1 MEKKSNTVKK
11 TITIV
16 AMLMII
22 LTVLPASESVSD
34 DRSQG
39 VFRTYTVSLATF
51 GIGVGCR
58 TGRFET
64 GVVLSSTAMPFGLTG
79 LAIGHPLSGFVAGAV
94 LYGGVD
100 SYVRWDLIR
109 SEKWGLSVGPG
120 ISGMFSMLG
129 SLDLSAVLGLSI
141 RNSVTTENDTTLF
154 VECLFPMAGL
164 EYSQTSPPE
173 PDTSD
178 SSEGPSNWKEVLDE
192 KLEYGFLKGVPMGA
206 RIFNGGMTAR
216 LGVELFF

>member
-1 MEKKSNTVKK
+1 MKK

-22 LTVLPASESVSD
+22 LTVLPAAESVPD
-34 DRSQG
+34 DRSHEM
-39 VFRTYTVSLATF
+39 FRTYTVSLATF
-51 GIGVGCR
+51 GVEVGYR
-58 TGRFET
+58 SGRFET
-64 GVVLSSTAMPFGLTG
+64 GVMLSSAAVPFGLTG

-109 SEKWGLSVGPG
+109 SEKWSLSVGPG

-129 SLDLSAVLGLSI
+129 ALDLSAVLGLSTRGSI
-141 RNSVTTENDTTLF
+141 TTKNGTTFF
-154 VECLFPMAGL
+154 VECLLPMAGL
-164 EYSQTSPPE
+164 EYSQTFHPE

-216 LGVELFF
+216 LGVELSF

>member
-1 MEKKSNTVKK
+1 MKK

-22 LTVLPASESVSD
+22 LTVLPASESVPD
-34 DRSQG
+34 DRSHEM
-39 VFRTYTVSLATF
+39 FRTYTVSLATF
-51 GIGVGCR
+51 GIGVGYR
-58 TGRFET
+58 SGRFET
-64 GVVLSSTAMPFGLTG
+64 GVVLSSAAVPFSLTG

-100 SYVRWDLIR
+100 FYARWDLIR

-120 ISGMFSMLG
+120 ISGTFCMLG
-129 SLDLSAVLGLSI
+129 ELDLSAVLGLSTRGSI
-141 RNSVTTENDTTLF
+141 TTKNGTTFF
-154 VECLFPMAGL
+154 VECLLPVAGL
-164 EYSQTSPPE
+164 EYSQTSSPQ
-173 PDTSD
+173 PDTSEP
-178 SSEGPSNWKEVLDE
+178 SEGPSNWNEVLDE

-216 LGVELFF
+216 LGVELSF

>member
-1 MEKKSNTVKK
+1 MKK

-64 GVVLSSTAMPFGLTG
+64 GVVLSSAAVPFSLTG

-100 SYVRWDLIR
+100 FYARWDLIR

-120 ISGMFSMLG
+120 ISGTFCMLG
-129 SLDLSAVLGLSI
+129 ELDLSAVLGLSTRGSI
-141 RNSVTTENDTTLF
+141 TTKNGTTFF
-154 VECLFPMAGL
+154 VECLLPMAGL
-164 EYSQTSPPE
+164 EYSQTSSPQ
-173 PDTSD
+173 PDTSEP
-178 SSEGPSNWKEVLDE
+178 SEGPSNWNEVLDE

-216 LGVELFF
+216 LGVELPF

>member
-1 MEKKSNTVKK
+1 MKK

-22 LTVLPASESVSD
+22 LTVLPAAKSVPD
-34 DRSQG
+34 DRSHEM
-39 VFRTYTVSLATF
+39 FRTYMVSLATF
-51 GIGVGCR
+51 GVGVGYR

-64 GVVLSSTAMPFGLTG
+64 GVVLSSAAMPFGLTG

-141 RNSVTTENDTTLF
+141 RNSVTTENGTTLF

-164 EYSQTSPPE
+164 EYSQTSHPE

-178 SSEGPSNWKEVLDE
+178 PSESPSNWKEVLDE

-216 LGVELFF
+216 LGVELSF

>member
-1 MEKKSNTVKK
+1 
-11 TITIV
+11 
-16 AMLMII
+16 MLMII
-22 LTVLPASESVSD
+22 LTVLPASESVPD
-34 DRSQG
+34 DRFQG

-64 GVVLSSTAMPFGLTG
+64 GVVLSSAAVPFSLTG

-100 SYVRWDLIR
+100 SYVRWDLVR
-109 SEKWGLSVGPG
+109 SKKWGLSVGPG
-120 ISGMFSMLG
+120 ISGTFSMLG
-129 SLDLSAVLGLSI
+129 ALDLSAVLGLSI
-141 RNSVTTENDTTLF
+141 RSSVTTENGTTLF
-154 VECLFPMAGL
+154 VECLLPMAGL
-164 EYSQTSPPE
+164 EYSQTSSPQ
-173 PDTSD
+173 PDTSEP
-178 SSEGPSNWKEVLDE
+178 SEGPSNWNEVLDE

-216 LGVELFF
+216 LGVELSF

>member
-1 MEKKSNTVKK
+1 MKK
-11 TITIV
+11 TIVATV

-22 LTVLPASESVSD
+22 LTVLPAAESVSD

-64 GVVLSSTAMPFGLTG
+64 GVVLSSAAVPFGLTG

-100 SYVRWDLIR
+100 FYTRWDLIR
-109 SEKWGLSVGPG
+109 SKKWGLSVGPG
-120 ISGMFSMLG
+120 ISGTFCMLG
-129 SLDLSAVLGLSI
+129 ELDLSAVLGLSI
-141 RNSVTTENDTTLF
+141 RNSVTTENGTTFF
-154 VECLFPMAGL
+154 VECLLPMAGL
-164 EYSQTSPPE
+164 EYSQTSSPQ
-173 PDTSD
+173 PDTSEP
-178 SSEGPSNWKEVLDE
+178 SEGPSNWNEVLDE

-206 RIFNGGMTAR
+206 RIFNGSMTAR
-216 LGVELFF
+216 LGVELSF

>member
-1 MEKKSNTVKK
+1 MEKRNNTVKK

-51 GIGVGCR
+51 GIGVGYR
-58 TGRFET
+58 DGRFET
-64 GVVLSSTAMPFGLTG
+64 GAVLSSAAVPFGLAG

-100 SYVRWDLIR
+100 FYTRWDLIR
-109 SEKWGLSVGPG
+109 SKKWGLSVGPG
-120 ISGMFSMLG
+120 ISGTFSMLG
-129 SLDLSAVLGLSI
+129 ALDLSAVLGLSI
-141 RNSVTTENDTTLF
+141 RSSVTTENGTTFF
-154 VECLFPMAGL
+154 VECLLPMAGL
-164 EYSQTSPPE
+164 EYSQTSSPQ
-173 PDTSD
+173 PDTSEP
-178 SSEGPSNWKEVLDE
+178 SEGPSNWNEVLDE
-192 KLEYGFLKGVPMGA
+192 KLEYGFLKNVPMGA

-216 LGVELFF
+216 LGVELSF

>member
-1 MEKKSNTVKK
+1 MGKRNKTVKK

-22 LTVLPASESVSD
+22 LTVLPAAESVPD
-34 DRSQG
+34 DRSHEM
-39 VFRTYTVSLATF
+39 FRTYTVSLATF
-51 GIGVGCR
+51 GVGVGYR
-58 TGRFET
+58 SGRFET
-64 GVVLSSTAMPFGLTG
+64 GVMLSSAAVPFGLTG

-100 SYVRWDLIR
+100 AYGRWDLIR

-120 ISGMFSMLG
+120 ISGTFCMLG
-129 SLDLSAVLGLSI
+129 ELDLSAVLGLSI
-141 RNSVTTENDTTLF
+141 RNSVTTENGTTLF
-154 VECLFPMAGL
+154 MECLLPMAGL
-164 EYSQTSPPE
+164 EYSQTSSPQ

-178 SSEGPSNWKEVLDE
+178 PSEGPSNWNEVLDE
-192 KLEYGFLKGVPMGA
+192 KLEYGFLQSVPMGA

-216 LGVELFF
+216 LGVELSF

>member
-1 MEKKSNTVKK
+1 MKK

-22 LTVLPASESVSD
+22 LTILPASESVSD

-64 GVVLSSTAMPFGLTG
+64 GVVLSSAAVSFGIAG

-100 SYVRWDLIR
+100 FYVRWNLIR

-129 SLDLSAVLGLSI
+129 ALDLSAVLGLSI

-154 VECLFPMAGL
+154 VECLVPMAGL
-164 EYSQTSPPE
+164 EYSQTSHSE

-178 SSEGPSNWKEVLDE
+178 SSDLSENPSNWKEVLDE
-192 KLEYGFLKGVPMGA
+192 KLEYGFLQGVPMGA

-216 LGVELFF
+216 LGVELSF